1 MCYSQTQDKET
12 IPYRHTV
19 HALESIYKNEGLK
32 GFYKGL
38 IPSLVGVT
46 HVVIQ
51 FPLYER
57 LKLKMKKA
65 ENGELSTL
73 SLLACSSISKMMAS
87 VSTYPHEVV
96 RTRLQIE
103 RRYHH
108 DIDNKKILAVVKDIL
123 SESGFKGLYKG
134 LSVTLLRTV
143 PNSAMTLLAYEIIMS
158 ELNKSRQ

>member
-1 MCYSQTQDKET
+1 M
-12 IPYRHTV
+12 
-19 HALESIYKNEGLK
+19 K

-51 FPLYER
+51 FPVYER

-65 ENGELSTL
+65 DNGELSTI

-96 RTRLQIE
+96 RTRLQVE

-108 DIDNKKILAVVKDIL
+108 GLNNRKILTVINDIL

-143 PNSAMTLLAYEIIMS
+143 PNSAMTLLAYEMIMS
-158 ELNKSRQ
+158 ELSKSRRK